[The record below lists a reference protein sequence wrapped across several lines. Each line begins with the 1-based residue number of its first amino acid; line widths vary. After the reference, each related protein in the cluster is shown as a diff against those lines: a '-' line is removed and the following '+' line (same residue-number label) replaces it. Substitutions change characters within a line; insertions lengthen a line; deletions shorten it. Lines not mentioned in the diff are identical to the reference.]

1 VTRTDPE
8 AGRLVSRDRP
18 IVVFVSKG
26 EEITTVP
33 DVRQMTLEAATAA
46 LEAAGLVAIDGGTI
60 EVTDP
65 ALVGVVAEQNPAAS
79 ESVPVGTEVTI
90 KIGVLK
96 QVAVPDFTGMSL
108 DDAQAAGAALGIT
121 VVASGEI
128 TTEVEDEDQTV
139 ASQDPSAGTSVDI
152 GTTITV
158 VMYRYEEP
166 TTTTTTT
173 TT

>member
-1 VTRTDPE
+1 
-8 AGRLVSRDRP
+8 
-18 IVVFVSKG
+18 
-26 EEITTVP
+26 
-33 DVRQMTLEAATAA
+33 
-46 LEAAGLVAIDGGTI
+46 
-60 EVTDP
+60 
-65 ALVGVVAEQNPAAS
+65 VGVVAEQNPAAS
-79 ESVPVGTEVTI
+79 ASVPVGTEVTI